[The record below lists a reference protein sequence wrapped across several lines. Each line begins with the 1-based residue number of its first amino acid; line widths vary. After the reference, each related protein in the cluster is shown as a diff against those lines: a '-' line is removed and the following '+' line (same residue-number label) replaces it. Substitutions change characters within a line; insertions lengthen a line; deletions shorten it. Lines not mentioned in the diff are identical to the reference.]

1 MRSLECEELEKER
14 IHTERHTPLLIMVD
28 DRGRRTRPG
37 ITLGIRGVPA
47 AAALATLLVHLFA
60 NPHYGFFRD
69 ELYFVICG
77 LRPAWGYVDQ
87 PPLVPLLAAA
97 SQLFGHSLFLLRAVP
112 ALFAAASVYTT
123 CLIAVELG
131 GGVFAEFFAALVA
144 AITPVLMHFGTTTS
158 TDIVGLWFWPL
169 MALYV
174 LRIVKGADPRWW
186 LAVGAIVGI
195 GLESKYSV
203 AFFAAALIA
212 ALLLSPQRRALKT
225 PWFFAGMALA
235 AAIALPNFVWQASHG
250 YPMWTLLRDAGEYRN
265 VQLNPLQYAATQVL
279 ITHPLLAPV
288 WIVGLVTLLQRPQVR
303 FLGIAYLLLIVQMMV
318 LHGKDYYPGA
328 VYPILIAAGAVRIEA
343 WTKAAALWRPV
354 LAAYTLA
361 AGVLLVPLL
370 MPVLPERTMSAYDR
384 LAQTMLARE
393 VALAKMERTQI
404 GSLPPDWADMHGWRE
419 LTEVVARIY
428 RSLPPSQRS
437 QAAILASN
445 YGEAAA
451 IDFFG
456 SDYGLPPVISGDNQY
471 WEWGT
476 HGYSGN
482 LVIDVHGD
490 CRRDVNLF
498 RVHRIVARFS
508 NPWGRP
514 FENGFP
520 ISLCEGINAPLATVW
535 PKLRRYN

>member
-1 MRSLECEELEKER
+1 
-14 IHTERHTPLLIMVD
+14 MVD
-28 DRGRRTRPG
+28 DQGRRTRPG
-37 ITLGIRGVPA
+37 TTLRSRGVPA
-47 AAALATLLVHLFA
+47 AAALATLVVHLIA

-77 LRPAWGYVDQ
+77 FRPAWGYVDQ
-87 PPLVPLLAAA
+87 PPIVPLLAAG

-112 ALFAAASVYTT
+112 AIFAAASVYTT
-123 CLIAVELG
+123 CLVAVELG
-131 GGVFAEFFAALVA
+131 GGIFAESFAAIVA
-144 AITPVLMHFGTTTS
+144 AVTPVLMHFGTTTS
-158 TDIVGLWFWPL
+158 TDIVGLWLWPL
-169 MALYV
+169 TALYV

-186 LAVGAIVGI
+186 LAVGAIAGI
-195 GLESKYSV
+195 GLESKYSM
-203 AFFAAALIA
+203 AFFIAALIA
-212 ALLLSPQRRALKT
+212 ALILLPQRRVLKT

-235 AAIALPNFVWQASHG
+235 AALALPNFVWQASHG
-250 YPMWTLLRDAGEYRN
+250 YPMWTLLRDAGEYKN
-265 VQLNPLQYAATQVL
+265 VQLSPLAYAATQLL

-288 WIVGLVTLLQRPQVR
+288 WIIGLLTLLRRPQSR
-303 FLGIAYLLLIVQMMV
+303 FLGVAYLLLILQMMV

-328 VYPILIAAGAVRIEA
+328 VYSILIAAGAVQIEA
-343 WTKAAALWRPV
+343 WTQTAVLWRPA
-354 LAAYTLA
+354 LAFYAVA
-361 AGVLLVPLL
+361 VGVLLVPLL

-384 LAQTMLARE
+384 FAQTMLARE

-404 GSLPPDWADMHGWRE
+404 GRLPPDWADMHGWRE
-419 LTEVVARIY
+419 LTQLVARVY
-428 RSLPPSQRS
+428 YSLPPSQRS

-456 SDYGLPPVISGDNQY
+456 RDYGLPPVLSGDNQY

-482 LVIDVHGD
+482 VVIDVHGD
-490 CRRDVNLF
+490 CRRYADVF
-498 RVHRIVARFS
+498 RVRRIVARFS

-520 ISLCEGINAPLATVW
+520 ISVCEGITMPLATVW